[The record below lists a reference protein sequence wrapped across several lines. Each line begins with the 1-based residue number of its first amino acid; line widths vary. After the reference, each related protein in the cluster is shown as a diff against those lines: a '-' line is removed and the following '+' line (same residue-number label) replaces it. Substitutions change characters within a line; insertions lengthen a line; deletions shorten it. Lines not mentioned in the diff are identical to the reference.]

1 MRVGRE
7 MDVAWEDPDRVPA
20 PFNWVIVD
28 VEINQKSVRARV
40 TRWVGGEG
48 CVGDTP

>member
-7 MDVAWEDPDRVPA
+7 MDVAWEGPDRERA

-28 VEINQKSVRARV
+28 VEINQKSV

-48 CVGDTP
+48 CVGDTL